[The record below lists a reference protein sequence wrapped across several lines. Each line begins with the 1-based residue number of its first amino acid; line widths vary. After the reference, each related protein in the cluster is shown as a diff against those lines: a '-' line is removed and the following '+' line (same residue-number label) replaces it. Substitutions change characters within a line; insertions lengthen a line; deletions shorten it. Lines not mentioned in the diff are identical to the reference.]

1 MLLSALYVRFRD
13 VQPIWE
19 VFLQVWF
26 YGSPIMYPATAYV
39 TPKLPPWT
47 VHVAMI
53 NPVATLLAQ
62 MGHAFIDPNGYPTAV
77 GAAHAVWP
85 VVIAIALIPAVFALG
100 WWVFTRE
107 APRVAENL

>member
-19 VFLQVWF
+19 VAVQAWF
-26 YGSPIMYPATAYV
+26 YASPIMYAAKEYGKLSPGFEHIALISPPA
-39 TPKLPPWT
+39 
-47 VHVAMI
+47 M
-53 NPVATLLAQ
+53 LLTQ
-62 MGHAFIDPNGYPTAV
+62 MGHALIDPVAYP
-77 GAAHAVWP
+77 GAATVANGWP
-85 VVIAIALIPAVFALG
+85 PVIGAALIILAVFALG